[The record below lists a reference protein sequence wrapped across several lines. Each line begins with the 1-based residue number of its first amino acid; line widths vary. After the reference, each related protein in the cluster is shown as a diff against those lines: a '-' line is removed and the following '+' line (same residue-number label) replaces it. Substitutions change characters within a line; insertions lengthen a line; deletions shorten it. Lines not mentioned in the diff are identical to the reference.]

1 MQVFYN
7 SQGASAN
14 AILPNLSM
22 SLRLPNPFL
31 YGDSGTGK
39 MNGIFERCLLF
50 HRLLLS
56 NLGIVTAI
64 RQLLQRGTPPS

>member
-1 MQVFYN
+1 MRVFVR

-14 AILPNLSM
+14 AILSNLSM

-39 MNGIFERCLLF
+39 PNGIFERC
-50 HRLLLS
+50 
-56 NLGIVTAI
+56 
-64 RQLLQRGTPPS
+64 